1 MISWRPIGCASAARM
16 EKMGGTAQR
25 GFRVE
30 IHSGSPTLWARC
42 GEEILEVE
50 RSAFVNPD
58 ERLPREV
65 LERDVSDP
73 TTIVGLLTCGGTL
86 TGFTYLE
93 LPSRVSPGRDH
104 EDADVRHVSDT
115 AIRRE
120 LQGTRLV
127 GTLMSMV
134 EVELAARG
142 VRFLTRNAKIPSGY
156 ADKVARHYRDR
167 IIERHDHESPWGPQR
182 WFRIKL

>member
-1 MISWRPIGCASAARM
+1 MLRGWSSCISPAWIEQALLQT
-16 EKMGGTAQR
+16 GTQSIR
-25 GFRVE
+25 RRQLHLLGP
-30 IHSGSPTLWARC
+30 SP
-42 GEEILEVE
+42 
-50 RSAFVNPD
+50 
-58 ERLPREV
+58 
-65 LERDVSDP
+65 DVSDP
-73 TTIVGLLTCGGTL
+73 TTIVGLLPCGGTL